1 MFDSY
6 EDGEGGVDG
15 GGADAGAGDAAVD
28 EGSASLDAE
37 VDGGGEAEPARLLDD
52 ESAAAIEGVDPLTG
66 MSMADVLKDAAP
78 PVKALVAGLN
88 KAFTQKTQEIAVL
101 RRELQAEL
109 EDIRFE
115 RSQLES
121 RMFGDI
127 ADPGEEPEW
136 NPMDPTSVKEWNKWQ
151 LARNRFDQSEGVRS
165 RMSAEK
171 AQRESMTALHS
182 QLLEAI
188 PELSNDSHP
197 IHDLLEAELAKM
209 PQDLDTRS
217 RALFIENAAFKA
229 QRRAGSVVTQKAT
242 DAQASAKAAANK
254 SAQAE
259 AIRRVGSGAA
269 QPGGKPTMPKGLSL
283 SQRVAWIAKH
293 ER

>member
-6 EDGEGGVDG
+6 EDGEGGEGSGSV
-15 GGADAGAGDAAVD
+15 ADAGDAAV
-28 EGSASLDAE
+28 E
-37 VDGGGEAEPARLLDD
+37 GGEEAAAPEATEEADAGTLLDP

-136 NPMDPTSVKEWNKWQ
+136 NPMDPGSVKEWNKWQ
-151 LARNRFDQSEGVRS
+151 LARNRFEQSEGVRS
-165 RMSAEK
+165 RMSAER

-182 QLLEAI
+182 QLIEAI
-188 PELSNDSHP
+188 PELSDDNSP

-269 QPGGKPTMPKGLSL
+269 QPGGKPAMPKGLSL
-283 SQRVAWIAKH
+283 SQRVEWIAKH

>member
-6 EDGEGGVDG
+6 EDGEGGMDG
-15 GGADAGAGDAAVD
+15 GGEGDAAIEGGEEVAAPEGEAAVD
-28 EGSASLDAE
+28 EGA
-37 VDGGGEAEPARLLDD
+37 LLDPAS
-52 ESAAAIEGVDPLTG
+52 EAAIEGVDPLTG
-66 MSMADVLKDAAP
+66 MSMADVLKNADP

-88 KAFTQKTQEIAVL
+88 KAFTQKTQEIAAL

-115 RSQLES
+115 RSQLET

-127 ADPGEEPEW
+127 ADPGEEPEY
-136 NPMDPTSVKEWNKWQ
+136 NPMDPGSIKAWNAWQ
-151 LARNRFDQSEGVRS
+151 LSKHRFDQSESVRS
-165 RMSAEK
+165 KMSAEK
-171 AQRESMTALHS
+171 AQRESMTSLHT

-188 PELSNDSHP
+188 PELSDDSHP

-209 PQDLDTRS
+209 PKDLDTRS
-217 RALFIENAAFKA
+217 QALFIENAALRA
-229 QRRAGSVVTQKAT
+229 QRKAGGVVAQKAT
-242 DAQASAKAAANK
+242 DAQAAVKAAATK

-269 QPGGKPTMPKGLSL
+269 QPGGKPVMPKGLSL
-283 SQRVAWIAKH
+283 NQRVAWLAKH
-293 ER
+293 DR